1 MDAPLFRQ
9 PSLRKVRLTGG
20 LLAER
25 QNTVWN
31 TTLRTILRNCEET
44 GRLENFRRVARGETG
59 GHQGRYYN
67 DSDVYKW
74 LEACAYAAARGA
86 LPQDVATASAEAI
99 DAIAAA
105 QESDGYLNTFF
116 QLARPE
122 MKWKSLHA
130 MHELYCLGHLIEA
143 GVAWAE
149 DAGDRR
155 LLDVGRRAADL
166 VDRLFGPTGQRRGY
180 PGHPELEMALLRL
193 ANFLDEPRYYALAKL
208 FVDRRGGRPSPF
220 EEELKDPEITAMNP
234 GHHALVQEAGAYS
247 GAYLQDHKPLREQET
262 IEGHAVRALYLLS
275 AAAELAAEDESLR
288 EPLHRLWTNL
298 LERRTYLTGGV
309 GSSGHNEGF
318 TKDYDLPN
326 REAYAE
332 TCASVAL
339 AMWARRMLALEG
351 EGAYADALETT
362 LFNGV
367 LAGLSEDGDRF
378 FYANPLESIGGVE
391 RPDWY
396 SCACCP
402 PNIARFLGSVE
413 CSLVGLGE
421 HDLWIHVP
429 APMAIDATFEGTR
442 VRIEIE
448 GNYPWSGDSLLRVSP
463 EAPVE
468 FALRLR
474 IPSWCEDATLEVV
487 GAEQG
492 AEYEDGYAVIERTW
506 VPGDLVRAEFTMEG
520 QWIAADP
527 RVLANAGRVALQRG
541 PIVYCVEETDLGAP
555 PQHLAVDSEA
565 PIESSQDGDAVIC
578 TVAGWLDQAQEVG
591 LYGPFEPAAS
601 VSVQTPCVPYYRWAN
616 RGPGAM
622 QVWLR
627 RIDDGPVQ

>member
-1 MDAPLFRQ
+1 MDAPLFDH
-9 PSLRKVRLTGG
+9 PPLHEVRLTGG

-25 QNTVWN
+25 QSTVWS

-44 GRLENFRRVARGETG
+44 GRLENFRRAARRESG

-74 LEACAYAAARGA
+74 LEACAYAKARGA
-86 LPQDVATASAEAI
+86 LPEDVATAAAEAI

-105 QESDGYLNTFF
+105 QEPDGYLNTYF

-149 DAGDRR
+149 DADDRR
-155 LLDVGRRAADL
+155 LLDVSRRAADL
-166 VDRLFGPTGQRRGY
+166 VDRLFGAEGGRVGY

-193 ANFLDEPRYYALAKL
+193 ATFLNEPRYRTLAKL
-208 FVDRRGGRPSPF
+208 FVDRRGTRPSPF
-220 EEELKDPEITAMNP
+220 EGELKDPAVTAMNP
-234 GHHALVQEAGAYS
+234 GHHALVMEGGAYS

-275 AAAELAAEDESLR
+275 AAAELAVEDGSLR
-288 EPLHRLWTNL
+288 EPLRRLWTNL

-339 AMWARRMLALEG
+339 AMWASRMLAIEN

-413 CSLVGLGE
+413 RTLVGVGK
-421 HDLWIHVP
+421 DALWIHVP
-429 APMAIDATFEGTR
+429 AALHVDAVLQGVSVAVTVEGD
-442 VRIEIE
+442 
-448 GNYPWSGDSLLRVSP
+448 YPWSGTVSVRVEP
-463 EAPVE
+463 ERPVE

-474 IPSWCEDATLEVV
+474 IPTWCEDATLEVV
-487 GAEQG
+487 GADQP
-492 AEYEDGYAVIERTW
+492 AEYEDGYAVIKRTW
-506 VPGDLVRAEFTMEG
+506 SPGDLVRVEYAMEPG
-520 QWIAADP
+520 WVASHP

-541 PIVYCVEETDLGAP
+541 PIVYCVEEVDLGAA
-555 PQHLAVDSEA
+555 PQHLAVDTVA
-565 PIESSQDGDAVIC
+565 PIESHQDGNSVVC
-578 TVAGWLDQAQEVG
+578 TVAGWLDQDPELG
-591 LYGPFEPAAS
+591 LYAPFEPTAPAPT
-601 VSVQTPCVPYYRWAN
+601 QAPCVPYFRWAN

-627 RIDDGPVQ
+627 RMEDGPVQ